1 MDGSLLNSFIISY
14 HSLHSM
20 AFNPVQ
26 ICGKQNILDDIR
38 LFFIKTKFTK
48 YVVAKSI

>member
-1 MDGSLLNSFIISY
+1 
-14 HSLHSM
+14 M